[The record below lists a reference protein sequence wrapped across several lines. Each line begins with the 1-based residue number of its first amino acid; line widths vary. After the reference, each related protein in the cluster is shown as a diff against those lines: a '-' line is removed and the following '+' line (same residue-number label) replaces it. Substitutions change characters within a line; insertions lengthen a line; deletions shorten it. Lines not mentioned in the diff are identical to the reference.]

1 MFVVFFRRLA
11 SGEAIM
17 SEILLKLPIVP
28 CFSFFYVFV
37 AVISDRLLNA
47 TLLLLLVKIIH

>member
-1 MFVVFFRRLA
+1 
-11 SGEAIM
+11 M

-47 TLLLLLVKIIH
+47 TLLLLLVEIIHRFFHFKQIETTQL